1 VDYDKFTREQ
11 VLFITFIGICGN
23 MSHTFAWSYYLA
35 ERSGWVVFG
44 IGILLQIP
52 FVLGILYICRNY
64 TGYTI
69 FDIIGE
75 SFGKFIYI
83 IVVLI
88 YSIITIALGTFML
101 NMFIESVKVYFL
113 PLTPSWISMLFIV
126 FMAAL
131 LVNNRTLLFGRVF
144 ELLSIWFIINYF
156 VGFSFSFVKEFKIE
170 NVIPVFDIPLLKFGE
185 GILFSMGNASELLLL
200 IMVMVAH
207 IPAAYEHRRWVIRG
221 IIVCASILTV
231 AIFIMEGISGYELLI
246 RNGEPGIDVSRT
258 IYIGDFIRGLEVF
271 ILATYQLITILKI
284 SLYIYGI
291 WTPIKKLFN
300 KKYSTILLFLIALL
314 IFLPSAW
321 LNSFNYAYFLSIFA
335 TSFIILPFVII
346 IMLLACLGIRII
358 KKRSGGDSN

>member
-1 VDYDKFTREQ
+1 MDYDKFTREQ

-23 MSHTFAWSYYLA
+23 MSHTFTWSYYLA

-64 TGYTI
+64 AGYTI

-75 SFGKFIYI
+75 GFGKFLYI

-101 NMFIESVKVYFL
+101 NMFVGSVKVYFL
-113 PLTPSWISMLFIV
+113 PLTPSWIPMLIIVSMAI
-126 FMAAL
+126 L
-131 LVNNRTLLFGRVF
+131 LVNNSTLLFGRAF

-156 VGFSFSFVKEFKIE
+156 TGFSLSFVKEFKIE
-170 NVIPVFDIPLLKFGE
+170 NVIPVFDISLLKFGK
-185 GILFSMGNASELLLL
+185 GILFSMGNASEILLL
-200 IMVMVAH
+200 IMVMVVH
-207 IPAAYEHRRWVIRG
+207 IPTAYEHQRWVIRG
-221 IIVCASILTV
+221 IIVTCFILTV
-231 AIFIMEGISGYELLI
+231 AIFIMEGISGYELLL
-246 RNGEPGIDVSRT
+246 RNGQAGIDVSRA

-271 ILATYQLITILKI
+271 ILATYQLITILRI

-291 WTPIKKLFN
+291 WIPTKKLFD
-300 KKYSTILLFLIALL
+300 KKYSTIILFLIALL

-321 LNSFNYAYFLSIFA
+321 LNSSNNAYFLSIFV

-346 IMLLACLGIRII
+346 VILLACLGIRII
-358 KKRSGGDSN
+358 KKKSGGDSN